1 MLLAAEKLFLLDLLK
16 KAPAAMGHLYTLL
29 TVLFS
34 WVIFACDDVG
44 AAGRYILSMCGAH
57 GYADAASSYYLRENF
72 FLLLIGAALSV
83 SLIRKYAER
92 KVNALR
98 SEPLRFGV
106 KTAVGAARSSE
117 APTIPSCISGFDY
130 EIFQPFLFQA

>member
-1 MLLAAEKLFLLDLLK
+1 
-16 KAPAAMGHLYTLL
+16 
-29 TVLFS
+29 
-34 WVIFACDDVG
+34 
-44 AAGRYILSMCGAH
+44 MCGAH

-83 SLIRKYAER
+83 SLIRKYAAR

-106 KTAVGAARSSE
+106 KTAVGAALYLTSLLAVIGSS
-117 APTIPSCISGFDY
+117 Y
-130 EIFQPFLFQA
+130 NPFLYFRF